1 MPTNWSTIW
10 EIYTY
15 AGLPVCV
22 CECFKAHLWPFVLVS
37 FMHFPT
43 RERGRDGKWGR
54 QRERGHCQA
63 FCHVVYFVYKRVPL
77 TYFVP
82 HNERSWWP
90 LINYITHKSALHTH
104 TNTQTHTRVHSHTRL
119 NKLAAHPRNLICMAF
134 QFVLCCFLLS
144 TFSSPSPPSTF
155 FFFLCWF
162 SFSFYFLYSGPFF
175 VHCSLLVPCLLV
187 LHLPLYKFLVF
198 APISFQ
204 IERWPQSFIFNAPGN
219 EKQRSNMPQLVA
231 SRRDCRRRRRRRRQS
246 RL

>member
-1 MPTNWSTIW
+1 M
-10 EIYTY
+10 
-15 AGLPVCV
+15 A
-22 CECFKAHLWPFVLVS
+22 A
-37 FMHFPT
+37 
-43 RERGRDGKWGR
+43 
-54 QRERGHCQA
+54 
-63 FCHVVYFVYKRVPL
+63 YKLYNPQKR
-77 TYFVP
+77 TP
-82 HNERSWWP
+82 HP
-90 LINYITHKSALHTH
+90 QIHKHTH
-104 TNTQTHTRVHSHTRL
+104 THIHSHTRL

-144 TFSSPSPPSTF
+144 TFSSPSLPSPF

-231 SRRDCRRRRRRRRQS
+231 SRRLPRKEEEEEKRRRQS
-246 RL
+246 RLQGNLRWKRDVQLLVALLSLHWH